1 MAMDPSGFREDLKTV
16 ELIPVWQE
24 GMPQGSSAYYKV
36 CGRPEPRPMPRRQGE
51 ENMKKGLLKGFTT
64 LMLIVVLALTTAIA
78 SAKAQSAN
86 RVVADIPFEFSVG
99 YKTMPAGEYSVR
111 TVTTAGDGLMIQ
123 SADGKSSALRLSEAT
138 ERAKDKSHA
147 RLVFHKYGER
157 YFLAEVWNGADR
169 SGRQLLES
177 QEERAIERELASIS
191 PASAT
196 AKNTY
201 ETVEVMASIR

>member
-1 MAMDPSGFREDLKTV
+1 
-16 ELIPVWQE
+16 
-24 GMPQGSSAYYKV
+24 
-36 CGRPEPRPMPRRQGE
+36 
-51 ENMKKGLLKGFTT
+51 MKKELRKGFTM
-64 LMLIVVLALTTAIA
+64 LMLIVVLSLATAVV
-78 SAKAQSAN
+78 SAKPQSAN
-86 RVVADIPFEFSVG
+86 RVVANIPFEFSVG
-99 YKTMPAGEYSVR
+99 YKTMAAGEYSVR
-111 TVTTAGDGLMIQ
+111 TVSSAGDALMIQ
-123 SADGKSSALRLSEAT
+123 SADGTSSAVRLSDAT

-147 RLVFHKYGER
+147 RLVFHKYGDR

-169 SGRQLLES
+169 TGRQLLKS